1 MLSPHLW
8 NPDRAPLGNPVTQKM
23 AIKLSA
29 GPAILP
35 EDSPERESM
44 PKLTHMAVGMIQS
57 LPGYWIKCLTSWWFV
72 DSSLPHGFLHRAAHN
87 VASGFLHSE
96 QTRE

>member
-1 MLSPHLW
+1 
-8 NPDRAPLGNPVTQKM
+8 M

-29 GPAILP
+29 GSAILP

-44 PKLTHMAVGMIQS
+44 SEFTHMVVGMIQS
-57 LPGYWIKCLTSWWFV
+57 LPGYWIECLTSWWFV

-87 VASGFLHSE
+87 VALASNTVSKQESKAGLKDKSHCLFIG
-96 QTRE
+96 